1 MNLTTTSKNKMNILK
16 SLVYSFVLM
25 VSFSAYSQDKFE
37 KLESEFDFQPVL
49 NTTGFPG
56 MENSVVPKYI
66 NGKVGLDNYIDTTVV
81 LPKVAQEK
89 KINGTVVLMYAIN
102 SQGNVC
108 DIQVSSSTP
117 EILSQE
123 LQRVLMKSGP
133 WIPARKDGEYIKMRM
148 SISYE
153 FKNNKP

>member
-1 MNLTTTSKNKMNILK
+1 MRQRKTFRKTLIINFILLAI
-16 SLVYSFVLM
+16 S
-25 VSFSAYSQDKFE
+25 VSTYSQDKFE

-66 NGKVGLDNYIDTTVV
+66 NGKTGFDNYIDTTVV
-81 LPKVAQEK
+81 FPKDAQENN
-89 KINGTVVLMYAIN
+89 ITGTVVLMYAVN

-108 DIQVSSSTP
+108 EIQVSSSTP
-117 EILSQE
+117 EILNQE
-123 LQRVLMKSGP
+123 LERVLMKSGP
-133 WIPARKDGEYIKMRM
+133 WIPARKNGKYIKMRM
-148 SISYE
+148 TISYE